1 MDNSIASLASN
12 LQSAVSDVQTRL
24 QTTHTQIA
32 DGKRPLSTQESGVV
46 ARLSA
51 QATSQSAVQASIT
64 NANNIIGVTQTGL
77 NSAASILIQMKDI
90 ATQVANSL
98 YNSTDK
104 TNLTNSFTKLNT
116 ALTNIAASTGIN
128 GNFLLSSD
136 DTLSILS
143 GSDGVNNQTISV
155 KGFDLAALQE
165 TLNLNTVS
173 FADSTVE
180 TTSISTIAGTN
191 SSPAQA
197 TVTLNAMSPGDSYQ
211 IGDLKFTAASS
222 LTGIEVAGIFASKMA
237 SNINPSSTLGSF
249 GGAVFSGNY
258 TATNSNTNVLT
269 IQGLINGEMTPASV
283 TQTITGGTAAST
295 VIVSIDSLMAK
306 ISATQ
311 ASMTAATTNLNTAQD
326 DSTAIAAS
334 SQKLVDGIQ
343 NIDLTALQA
352 DLQKL
357 SVQQSLDFQVV
368 AQLNSAAS
376 SLLSIFR

>member
-12 LQSAVSDVQTRL
+12 LQGAVSDVQARL

-32 DGKRPLSTQESGVV
+32 DGKRPLSTQESSVV

-64 NANNIIGVTQTGL
+64 NANNIIDVTQTGL
-77 NSAASILIQMKDI
+77 NSAASILTQMKDI

-104 TNLTNSFTKLNT
+104 TNLTNTFTKLNT
-116 ALTNIAASTGIN
+116 ALTSIAASTGIN

-173 FADSTVE
+173 FADSTVD
-180 TTSISTIAGTN
+180 TTSTSTVAGTDTVY
-191 SSPAQA
+191 AQQ
-197 TVTLNAMSPGDSYQ
+197 TISLNAMSPGDSYQ
-211 IGDLKFTAASS
+211 IGDLKFTAAAS
-222 LTGIEVAGIFASKMA
+222 LTGTEVAAIFASKMT
-237 SNINPSSTLGSF
+237 SNTNPSSSLGSF
-249 GGAVFSGNY
+249 GGDVFSGDY
-258 TATNSNTNVLT
+258 TGASSGNVLT
-269 IQGLINGEMTPASV
+269 LTGTSYGEMTLASV

>member
-12 LQSAVSDVQTRL
+12 LQSAVSDVQARL

-32 DGKRPLSTQESGVV
+32 DGKRPLSTQESSVV

-104 TNLTNSFTKLNT
+104 TNLTNTFTKLNT
-116 ALTNIAASTGIN
+116 ALTSIAASTGIN

-173 FADSTVE
+173 FADSTVD
-180 TTSISTIAGTN
+180 TTSTSTVAGTDTDYARQTI
-191 SSPAQA
+191 S
-197 TVTLNAMSPGDSYQ
+197 LNAMSPGDSYQ
-211 IGDLKFTAASS
+211 IGDLKFTAAAS
-222 LTGIEVAGIFASKMA
+222 LTGTEVAAIFASKMT
-237 SNINPSSTLGSF
+237 SNTNPSSSLGSF
-249 GGAVFSGNY
+249 GGDVFSGDY
-258 TATNSNTNVLT
+258 TGASSGNVLT
-269 IQGLINGEMTPASV
+269 LTGTSYGEMTLASV

>member
-12 LQSAVSDVQTRL
+12 LQSAVSDVQARL

-32 DGKRPLSTQESGVV
+32 DGKRPLSTQESSVV

-98 YNSTDK
+98 YNGTDK
-104 TNLTNSFTKLNT
+104 TNLTNTFTKLNT
-116 ALTNIAASTGIN
+116 ALTSIAASTGIN

-173 FADSTVE
+173 FADSTVD
-180 TTSISTIAGTN
+180 TTSTS
-191 SSPAQA
+191 
-197 TVTLNAMSPGDSYQ
+197 TVTGTDTVYAQQTISLNAMSPGDSYQ
-211 IGDLKFTAASS
+211 IGDLKFTAAAS
-222 LTGIEVAGIFASKMA
+222 LTGTEVAAIFASKMT
-237 SNINPSSTLGSF
+237 SNTNPSTSLGSF
-249 GGAVFSGNY
+249 GGDVFSGDY
-258 TATNSNTNVLT
+258 TGASSGNVLT
-269 IQGLINGEMTPASV
+269 LTGTFYGEMTLASV

-295 VIVSIDSLMAK
+295 VITSIDSLMAK

>member
-12 LQSAVSDVQTRL
+12 LQSAVSDVQARL

-32 DGKRPLSTQESGVV
+32 DGKRPLSTQESSVV

-64 NANNIIGVTQTGL
+64 NANNILDVTQTGL
-77 NSAASILIQMKDI
+77 NSAASILTQMKDI

-104 TNLTNSFTKLNT
+104 TNLTNTFTKLNT
-116 ALTNIAASTGIN
+116 ALTSIAASTGIN

-173 FADSTVE
+173 FADSTVD
-180 TTSISTIAGTN
+180 TTSTSTVAGTDTVY
-191 SSPAQA
+191 AQQ
-197 TVTLNAMSPGDSYQ
+197 TISLNAMSPGDSYQ
-211 IGDLKFTAASS
+211 IGDLKFTAAAS
-222 LTGIEVAGIFASKMA
+222 LTGTEVAAIFASKMT
-237 SNINPSSTLGSF
+237 SNTNPSSSLGSF
-249 GGAVFSGNY
+249 GGDVFSGDY
-258 TATNSNTNVLT
+258 TGASSGNVLT
-269 IQGLINGEMTPASV
+269 LTGTSYGEMTLASV

>member
-12 LQSAVSDVQTRL
+12 LQGAVSDVQARL

-32 DGKRPLSTQESGVV
+32 DGKRPLSTQESSVV

-98 YNSTDK
+98 YNSTDR
-104 TNLTNSFTKLNT
+104 TNLTNAFTKLNT
-116 ALTNIAASTGIN
+116 ALTSIAASTGIN

-173 FADSTVE
+173 FADSTVD
-180 TTSISTIAGTN
+180 TTSTSTVAGTDTVY
-191 SSPAQA
+191 AQQ
-197 TVTLNAMSPGDSYQ
+197 TISLNAMSPGDSYQ
-211 IGDLKFTAASS
+211 IGDLKFTAAAS
-222 LTGIEVAGIFASKMA
+222 LTGTEVAAIFASKMT
-237 SNINPSSTLGSF
+237 SNTNPSSSLGSF
-249 GGAVFSGNY
+249 GGDVFSGDY
-258 TATNSNTNVLT
+258 TGASSGNVLT
-269 IQGLINGEMTPASV
+269 LTGTSYGEMTLASV

-295 VIVSIDSLMAK
+295 VITSIDSLMAK

-334 SQKLVDGIQ
+334 SQKMVDGIQ

>member
-12 LQSAVSDVQTRL
+12 LQSAVSDVQARL

-32 DGKRPLSTQESGVV
+32 DGKRPLSTQESSVV

-104 TNLTNSFTKLNT
+104 TNLTNTFTKLNT
-116 ALTNIAASTGIN
+116 ALTSIAASTGIN

-173 FADSTVE
+173 FADSTVD
-180 TTSISTIAGTN
+180 TTSTSTVAGTDTVY
-191 SSPAQA
+191 AQQ
-197 TVTLNAMSPGDSYQ
+197 TISLNAMSPGDSYQ
-211 IGDLKFTAASS
+211 IGDLKFTAAAS
-222 LTGIEVAGIFASKMA
+222 LTGTEVAAIFASKMT
-237 SNINPSSTLGSF
+237 SNTNPSSSLGSF
-249 GGAVFSGNY
+249 GGDVFSGDY
-258 TATNSNTNVLT
+258 TGASSGNVLT
-269 IQGLINGEMTPASV
+269 LTGTSYGEMTLASV

-334 SQKLVDGIQ
+334 SQKLVDDIQ

>member
-12 LQSAVSDVQTRL
+12 LQGAVSDVQARL

-32 DGKRPLSTQESGVV
+32 DGKRPLTSQESSVV

-51 QATSQSAVQASIT
+51 QATSQSAVQTSIT
-64 NANNIIGVTQTGL
+64 NANNIISVTQTGL
-77 NSAASILIQMKDI
+77 SSAASILTQMKDI

-104 TNLTNSFTKLNT
+104 TSLTNSFTKLNT

-143 GSDGVNNQTISV
+143 GSDGVNNQTTAV

-173 FADSTVE
+173 FADSTVD
-180 TTSISTIAGTN
+180 TTSTS
-191 SSPAQA
+191 
-197 TVTLNAMSPGDSYQ
+197 TVTGTDSVYAQQTISLNEMSPGDSYQ
-211 IGDLKFTAASS
+211 IGDLKFTAAAS
-222 LTGIEVAGIFASKMA
+222 LTGTQVAAIFASKMA
-237 SNINPSSTLGSF
+237 SNTNPSSSLGSF
-249 GGAVFSGNY
+249 GGDVFSGDY
-258 TATNSNTNVLT
+258 TGASSGNVLT
-269 IQGLINGEMTPASV
+269 LTGTSYGEMTLASV

-295 VIVSIDSLMAK
+295 VIASIDSMMAK

-311 ASMTAATTNLNTAQD
+311 ASMTAATINLNTAQEN
-326 DSTAIAAS
+326 STALAAS

-343 NIDLTALQA
+343 NIDITALQA

-368 AQLNSAAS
+368 SQLNSAAS

>member
-12 LQSAVSDVQTRL
+12 LQSAVSDVQARL

-32 DGKRPLSTQESGVV
+32 DGKRPLSTQESSVV

-104 TNLTNSFTKLNT
+104 TNLTNTFTKLNT
-116 ALTNIAASTGIN
+116 ALTSIAASTGIN

-173 FADSTVE
+173 FADSTVD
-180 TTSISTIAGTN
+180 TTSTSTVAGTDTVY
-191 SSPAQA
+191 AQQ
-197 TVTLNAMSPGDSYQ
+197 TISLNAMSPGDSYQ
-211 IGDLKFTAASS
+211 IGDLKFTAAAS
-222 LTGIEVAGIFASKMA
+222 LTGTEVAAIFASKMT
-237 SNINPSSTLGSF
+237 SNTNPSSSLGSF
-249 GGAVFSGNY
+249 GGDVFSGDY
-258 TATNSNTNVLT
+258 TGASSGNVLT
-269 IQGLINGEMTPASV
+269 LTGTSYGEMTLASV